1 MIWVCE
7 HHICIA
13 SPTISHSKLILFA
26 LLSDSVPVRLEQ
38 IINIY
43 TPMLLSFDLQRVTEI
58 WVLLA
63 FARCIDKSNETFP
76 ILFCFQRQ
84 VSLSVGENL
93 PAGAEVG
100 TIAAYDADQAEP
112 IYYYIQSK
120 YLLLKIKK
128 KIFNGNR
135 RLFWD
140 LSQFSAPVTI
150 NLAIAG

>member
-1 MIWVCE
+1 MIWACE
-7 HHICIA
+7 HRICIP
-13 SPTISHSKLILFA
+13 SPIISHSKLILFA
-26 LLSDSVPVRLEQ
+26 LLSDSVPLRLER

-43 TPMLLSFDLQRVTEI
+43 TPIFSFDLQRVTEI

-100 TIAAYDADQAEP
+100 TIAAYDADQAGP
-112 IYYYIQSK
+112 IYYYIKSK